1 MSTSDHP
8 NRIRITQRFENTGS
22 LLMEIHQVHQ
32 HGDVMTSHTLWRIHL
47 YEDELRDVAVQLL
60 AERYHLDEDD
70 VTNAVMK
77 ALATVKDRDHD
88 QFIHDLLTKNGRVVH
103 PIDRLLE
110 GMPEIP
116 EWFWTEEVDA

>member
-22 LLMEIHQVHQ
+22 FLMEIRQVHQ

-70 VTNAVMK
+70 VLKAVMK
-77 ALATVKDRDHD
+77 ALATVKDLKKGAYATLRELLSKDY
-88 QFIHDLLTKNGRVVH
+88 FLLLTAMLGEC
-103 PIDRLLE
+103 L
-110 GMPEIP
+110 
-116 EWFWTEEVDA
+116 